1 MGEVIDFKTRQR
13 SAVPVADLQKEIAR
27 INRACIQG
35 NYINPIYPDSN
46 TPPVASLLLALSN
59 CFM

>member
-1 MGEVIDFKTRQR
+1 MGEVIDFKTLQR
-13 SAVPVADLQKEIAR
+13 SPAPVADLQKELAK

-35 NYINPIYPDSN
+35 KYINPIYPDSN

>member
-13 SAVPVADLQKEIAR
+13 SAAPVADLQKEIAR

-35 NYINPIYPDSN
+35 NYTNPIYPDSN
-46 TPPVASLLLALSN
+46 TAPVVSLLIALSTAL
-59 CFM
+59 M